1 VNLWAASMPRLLF
14 ALALLVAA
22 LYASAMPIGAV
33 PALGPFLDPA
43 GGVWALARTARLP
56 ARSEAT
62 IEGLTAPVEVELDD
76 RGVPHIFAQT
86 EEDGWRAQ
94 GYLLARDRLFQME
107 LSTRAAGGTLTEL
120 VGARALDADRAARRR
135 GLAWSAERLFAAAD
149 SGSLLSRAAAAYS
162 EGVNA
167 WIDRMRPADLPL
179 EYRLLGVRPRRWE
192 PVHTFH
198 FFNQMALT
206 LAYDDDT
213 VLRLRVRSLVGA
225 AATESLFPLNSPIQ
239 EPIQANGQAAP
250 RYDFARPFPNPGHP
264 DSTAL
269 RALAERTTLDRVLGL
284 TSRPAGDGGAVG
296 SNNWAVGAARTA
308 AGYALL
314 SGDPHLELTI
324 PSIWYEVHLN
334 VAGGPDVAG
343 VTFPGAPGVIIGF
356 NRNVA
361 WSFTNTGADV
371 RDHYVEMV
379 DDSTSPRRY
388 RLDGAWKPVERRVEF
403 LRDPNGVILGTDT
416 LYFTHRGP
424 MVKDGVRWLSVRWTP
439 FEARGGEDFLRLD
452 RAGSV
457 TEWLD
462 GWKDFVAP
470 AQNGIVADRV
480 GTIAIRSTG
489 RYPIRPGDGRGDTLR
504 DGSSSASD
512 WTGSLP
518 LTEYPFSL
526 NPPQGF
532 LASANQQPVD
542 PRVNP
547 RYFGSNWISPW
558 RAMRINQLLRGDS
571 AVTPDAMRRYQTD
584 PGSPRAD
591 AFVAAFLA
599 AAASLGP
606 LPIAAPEAGTIRR
619 DTAPGRWRTPELA
632 KATELLRE
640 WDRTYT
646 RENRGAVLF
655 ENAMGALGPLVW
667 DELIPAATASD
678 TAPRLVA
685 QPQDQVLL
693 ALLTDSTSAW
703 WDNRSTPEAESRDD
717 VLARALL
724 LGYQRTVAQRGPP
737 EGDGWIWS
745 NAHHAN
751 IYHLLRLPALSALG
765 LSVQGGPSTLSP
777 SSGRGAHG
785 ASWRMVVELGPEVRA
800 WGIFPGGQSGNPA
813 SAWYQDRVPRWAAGE
828 LDTLLFPRGPG
839 QIRPERIRARLRLTG
854 TASR

>member
-1 VNLWAASMPRLLF
+1 MNLWAASMPRLFFAF
-14 ALALLVAA
+14 ALLIAA
-22 LYASAMPIGAV
+22 LYVSAMPIGPA

-43 GGVWALARTARLP
+43 GGVWAMARTATLP
-56 ARSEAT
+56 TQSEAT
-62 IEGLTAPVEVELDD
+62 IEGLSAPVDVEFDD

-94 GYLLARDRLFQME
+94 GFLLARDRLFQME

-120 VGARALDADRAARRR
+120 VGARALDADRASRRR

-149 SGSLLSRAAAAYS
+149 SGSLLSRAAQAYS

-167 WIDRMRPADLPL
+167 WIGRMRPADLPL

-206 LAYDDDT
+206 LAYEDET
-213 VLRLRVRSLVGA
+213 ILRLRVRSLVGA
-225 AATESLFPLNSPIQ
+225 AATEALFPLNSPIQ
-239 EPIQANGQAAP
+239 EPIQPNGQAAP
-250 RYDFARPFPNPGHP
+250 RYDFARPIPTPGLP
-264 DSTAL
+264 DTTAVL
-269 RALAERTTLDRVLGL
+269 ALAERISLDRALGI
-284 TSRPAGDGGAVG
+284 TARPAGDGGAVG
-296 SNNWAVGAARTA
+296 SNNWAVGPARTA

-324 PSIWYEVHLN
+324 PSIWYEIHLN

-371 RDHYVEMV
+371 RDHYVETV
-379 DDSTSPRRY
+379 DDTVSPRRY
-388 RLDGAWKPVERRVEF
+388 QLDGAWKPVERRVEF
-403 LRDPNGVILGTDT
+403 LRDPKGVILGTDT

-457 TEWLD
+457 AEWLD
-462 GWKDFVAP
+462 GWKEFVAP
-470 AQNGIVADRV
+470 AQNGIVADRA

-489 RYPIRPGDGRGDTLR
+489 RYPVRPGDGRGDTLR
-504 DGSSSASD
+504 DGSVSASD
-512 WTGSLP
+512 WTGSLL

-526 NPPQGF
+526 NPSQGF

-547 RYFGSNWISPW
+547 HYFGSNWISPW
-558 RAMRINQLLRGDS
+558 RAMRINQLLRRDS

-591 AFVAAFLA
+591 AFVAVLLA
-599 AAASLGP
+599 AAASRASQTSP
-606 LPIAAPEAGTIRR
+606 DVARAAG
-619 DTAPGRWRTPELA
+619 
-632 KATELLRE
+632 LLRE
-640 WDRTYT
+640 WDRTYA

-655 ENAMGALGPLVW
+655 ENVMGALGPLVW
-667 DELIPAATASD
+667 DELIPVATAGE

-693 ALLTDSTSAW
+693 ALLTDSSSTW
-703 WDNRSTPEAESRDD
+703 WDHRSTPEVESRDD
-717 VLARALL
+717 ILSRALL
-724 LGYQRTVAQRGPP
+724 RGYQRTVAELGAP
-737 EGDGWIWS
+737 EGDSWVWS

-777 SSGRGAHG
+777 SPGRGTHG

-813 SAWYQDRVPRWAAGE
+813 SAWYQDRVPRWSAGE
-828 LDTLLFPRGPG
+828 LDTLLFPSAAG
-839 QIRPERIRARLRLTG
+839 QIRPERIRARLRLIG
-854 TASR
+854 TAAR